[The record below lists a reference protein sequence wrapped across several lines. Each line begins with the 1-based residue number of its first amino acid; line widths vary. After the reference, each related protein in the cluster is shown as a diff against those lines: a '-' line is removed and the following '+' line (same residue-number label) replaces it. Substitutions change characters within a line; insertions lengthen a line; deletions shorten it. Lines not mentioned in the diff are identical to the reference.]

1 MGDAELEH
9 LRVRGDPDFSR
20 LWAGLA
26 VSQLGSAVGSV
37 ALPVVAVTALG
48 ATTVQV
54 SALAACAAV
63 TTTVAALPLGAL
75 IEHRRKRPLMIA
87 SDTAR
92 ALALASIP
100 VAAACGLL
108 TFAQLCVVAAFTAL
122 GQLAFAAAAQ
132 AHLRG
137 LVGRERLVDANGR
150 LQSTL
155 WLSYAVGPSA
165 GGGLIGV
172 LGAAGAL
179 WFDAGSFLA
188 SALAVRLIRRR
199 EPLPPPPATVGRWP
213 QLSGGLRFVGGHPTL
228 RLMLLSWLLFAG
240 SVAWL
245 TPVET
250 VFYLRDLHFSAWQYG
265 LLMGIPSLGGLLGS
279 RLCRRLV
286 VRSNPVR
293 VVWWTSVLRGP
304 WQLLIPLAVP
314 GLGGL
319 ILSGVGFFGVLLFAG
334 AVNAG
339 MASYR
344 QMQTPENLMSRV
356 AALWSLATT
365 AVQPLFALAGGLVA
379 TATSPRFALVA
390 GAVLMNA
397 AVVLLPRGV
406 RHLRSSAPAVVA
418 SRSESL

>member
-1 MGDAELEH
+1 MEDAEPEH
-9 LRVRGDPDFSR
+9 ASVRGDQDFSR
-20 LWAGLA
+20 LWSGLA
-26 VSQLGSAVGSV
+26 ISQLGSAVGSV
-37 ALPVVAVTALG
+37 ALPVVAVTALN
-48 ATTVQV
+48 ASTVQV
-54 SALAACAAV
+54 SALAACGAV
-63 TTTVAALPLGAL
+63 TTAVAALPLGAL

-87 SDTAR
+87 SDAVR
-92 ALALASIP
+92 ALALASVP
-100 VAAACGLL
+100 VAAACGVLV
-108 TFAQLCVVAAFTAL
+108 FAQLCVVAVLTAL
-122 GQLAFAAAAQ
+122 GQLTFAAAAQ

-179 WFDAGSFLA
+179 WLDAGSFLA

-199 EPLPPPPATVGRWP
+199 EPLPPPPATVGRWT
-213 QLSGGLRFVGGHPTL
+213 QLTGGLRFVGGHATL
-228 RLMLLSWLLFAG
+228 RPMLLSWLLFAG

-265 LLMGIPSLGGLLGS
+265 LLMGIPALGGLLGS
-279 RLCRRLV
+279 RLSRRLV

-293 VVWWTSVLRGP
+293 LVWWTSVLRGP
-304 WQLLIPLAVP
+304 WQFLVPLAMP

-334 AVNAG
+334 TVNAG

-356 AALWSLATT
+356 ATLWSFATT
-365 AVQPLFALAGGLVA
+365 AVQPLFALGGGLMAV
-379 TATSPRFALVA
+379 ATSPRFALLA

-397 AVVLLPRGV
+397 AVVLLPRGD
-406 RHLRSSAPAVVA
+406 RHVRSSGAAAVA
-418 SRSESL
+418 GRSESL